1 MSEGEEKMAK
11 KVKDNISQFLY
22 TFKLVW
28 EASPF
33 ITISLF
39 FISLVSGLQSV
50 ASAWIT
56 KLLIDTVV
64 VSIKTNNWMA
74 QYHRIIFLA
83 LLRVA
88 IFLIFESSSALK
100 DLIDSL
106 AGDVMSNHIRLK
118 IMDKAQRVD
127 QAYYDIPEYYDK
139 MENAMREVSY
149 RPVTIISSSFA
160 FFSYCTTLISYS
172 IVLLRIS
179 PWVPILVILSS
190 LPNGIVQNKFRH
202 KVFEVTQSKVKER
215 RQMNYLSNMITSR
228 DFSKEIRLFGI
239 GNYIVARYKNVFNK
253 YFVAY
258 KGTLVKSSIWNFMT
272 SLLIMGVIGILN
284 VWLGISALKGYISLG
299 DFSLYTSALYSI
311 HGMINMGI
319 SIGTYVIQGN
329 LYIGNLR
336 AFLEQK
342 SHLYGSF
349 KKIKPRRSGEHYIK
363 FENVSFKYPGTDR
376 YVLKDINL
384 EIYPGETIALVG
396 LNGAGK
402 STLVKLLIRLY
413 DPTEGRILLND
424 IDLKEYDIEALR
436 SLYGVVFQDFCRY
449 AFTVEENI
457 AIGDINNISNKDRIY
472 EAAVKSRSDEFIR
485 NLPKGYQTNLTR
497 EFEDDGIELSIGQWQ
512 KLALARAFF
521 RDADILIL
529 DEPTASLDVEAE
541 YEVFKLFDQLR
552 ENRTTVFI
560 SHRLSSATIASRIV
574 FIKDGMISEVGTHR
588 ELMEKG
594 GDYARLFKMQAER
607 YQE

>member
-1 MSEGEEKMAK
+1 
-11 KVKDNISQFLY
+11 
-22 TFKLVW
+22 
-28 EASPF
+28 
-33 ITISLF
+33 
-39 FISLVSGLQSV
+39 
-50 ASAWIT
+50 
-56 KLLIDTVV
+56 
-64 VSIKTNNWMA
+64 
-74 QYHRIIFLA
+74 
-83 LLRVA
+83 
-88 IFLIFESSSALK
+88 
-100 DLIDSL
+100 
-106 AGDVMSNHIRLK
+106 MSNHIRLK

-127 QAYYDIPEYYDK
+127 QAYYDIPEYYNK

-149 RPVTIISSSFA
+149 RPVTIVSSSFT

-172 IVLLRIS
+172 IVLMRFS
-179 PWVPILVILSS
+179 PWVPVLVILSS
-190 LPNGIVQNKFRH
+190 IPNGIVQNKFKD
-202 KVFEVTQSKVKER
+202 KVFEVTKTKVKER
-215 RQMNYLSNMITSR
+215 RQMNYLSNMVTSK

-239 GNYIVARYKNVFNK
+239 GNYIVSRYKNVFNK

-258 KGTLVKSSIWNFMT
+258 KGTLVKSSLWNFMT
-272 SLLIMGVIGILN
+272 SLLIMGVIGALS

-299 DFSLYTSALYSI
+299 DFSLYTSSLFNI
-311 HGMINMGI
+311 HGYINM
-319 SIGTYVIQGN
+319 VITVGAFVAQGN

-342 SHLYGSF
+342 SHLYETS

-413 DPTEGRILLND
+413 DPTEGRILLDD

-457 AIGDINNISNKDRIY
+457 AIGDIDNIRDKDRIY
-472 EAAVKSRSDEFIR
+472 EAAVKSKADEFIR
-485 NLPKGYQTNLTR
+485 NLPRGYETSLTR

-560 SHRLSSATIASRIV
+560 SHRLSSATIASKIV